1 MYGPIADDIRISG
14 SLGGVAVLLFGTL
27 RLAELS
33 EVSHGSQEMMQQGR
47 GITQVLKAV
56 ARLQGKEY
64 LLKDVDTVHYPGVSG
79 DIDVLRG
86 LHTLCI
92 HLCILAGEMYPVD
105 SPGITL
111 RCTVGVGHVRW
122 KDEELS
128 PAYLVLMAVNP
139 LPSVAVNA
147 IDEYILAYRHLAVAV
162 VV

>member
-1 MYGPIADDIRISG
+1 MYGPIADDVRISG

-47 GITQVLKAV
+47 GIAQVLKAV

-86 LHTLCI
+86 LHTLSI
-92 HLCILAGEMYPVD
+92 HLGILAGEMYPID
-105 SPGITL
+105 SPGATL
-111 RCTVGVGHVRW
+111 GRAVGVGHVGG
-122 KDEELS
+122 KNE
-128 PAYLVLMAVNP
+128 VLPLAHLMLAAVNP
-139 LPSVAVNA
+139 VPSIAINT